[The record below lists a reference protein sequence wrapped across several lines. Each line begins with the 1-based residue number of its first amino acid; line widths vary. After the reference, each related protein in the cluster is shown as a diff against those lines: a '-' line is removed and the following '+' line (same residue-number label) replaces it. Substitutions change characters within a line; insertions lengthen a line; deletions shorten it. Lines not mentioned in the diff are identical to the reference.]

1 MNIGSAILQNYERAQ
16 EIYETSLNST
26 GSAEKE
32 NAKYLE
38 SVQGHL
44 DQLQAKWESFSTSI
58 ADSAGLKMFIDLGGG
73 VISVLDKL
81 TQFFGSATM
90 IAIPFLASMSK
101 LGNIGNLNM
110 PSYGE
115 SYRMMVA

>member
-1 MNIGSAILQNYERAQ
+1 MADSAYGA
-16 EIYETSLNST
+16 

-90 IAIPFLASMSK
+90 VAMPFIASMSK

-110 PSYGE
+110 PSYSE
-115 SYRMMVA
+115 SCRMMAA

>member
-1 MNIGSAILQNYERAQ
+1 
-16 EIYETSLNST
+16 
-26 GSAEKE
+26 
-32 NAKYLE
+32 
-38 SVQGHL
+38 
-44 DQLQAKWESFSTSI
+44 
-58 ADSAGLKMFIDLGGG
+58 MFIDLGGG

-90 IAIPFLASMSK
+90 VAIPFLASMSK
-101 LGNIGNLNM
+101 IGNIGKINM